1 MIYQAGSYRPQT
13 QEEVSRAVYYWETR
27 KKSLEAYIKTI
38 DPYGEGFDH
47 VMEELFTIRDELFRL
62 NVIGSDISVR
72 TLLEMHR
79 NQEQATP

>member
-13 QEEVSRAVYYWETR
+13 QEEVNRAVYYWETR

-38 DPYGEGFDH
+38 DPYGGEFDH